1 MGNKMRNCTSLPPS
15 LSLSANLMHFYFL
28 FARLSA
34 LFLPLSL
41 PACEKEEGTR
51 GKRESKP
58 FPGKR
63 DTKQAATEALG
74 NSTACRKFNT
84 SILT

>member
-1 MGNKMRNCTSLPPS
+1 
-15 LSLSANLMHFYFL
+15 MHFYFL

-34 LFLPLSL
+34 LSLPLSL
-41 PACEKEEGTR
+41 PACEEEDTR

-63 DTKQAATEALG
+63 DTKQTVTEAPG
-74 NSTACRKFNT
+74 YSIACHKFNT

>member
-1 MGNKMRNCTSLPPS
+1 MGNKMRNCTSLPLS

-34 LFLPLSL
+34 LSLSL
-41 PACEKEEGTR
+41 PACEEEGTR

-58 FPGKR
+58 FPGNR
-63 DTKQAATEALG
+63 VTKQNVTEALG
-74 NSTACRKFNT
+74 NPTACHKFNT